1 MLLSRQQYFII
12 TNKYA
17 NIRSIQKKIIEHK
30 TELYVTEKNIITLQN
45 KIRIYIIDNNETNI
59 IYNNTYH
66 DSNSTVI
73 NYNNMW
79 TNIETKQNI

>member
-45 KIRIYIIDNNETNI
+45 KIRIYIIDNNENQH
-59 IYNNTYH
+59 N
-66 DSNSTVI
+66 
-73 NYNNMW
+73 
-79 TNIETKQNI
+79 K